1 MKKKSIIQR
10 RIKDNISI
18 LRIRNKKMKTNHCA
32 YKSASEIASE
42 IFQGTK
48 VESAFDKKGK
58 FSHLLARLS
67 KNEFTKLYSPN
78 TTVTIFIQGY
88 WFQLC
93 LHGKNKKILNRETN
107 TFLNIDIYTNDFDIT
122 ILEMIHLGK
131 KVGKFR
137 IKGLSIN
144 DLPYTTEGY
153 YTLAK
158 AAVKVF
164 TKIQSNY
171 AQQKNSMNNFPV
183 VQIIPEENDNQY
195 FDPNLVNMQ

>member
-1 MKKKSIIQR
+1 MKS
-10 RIKDNISI
+10 NFCT
-18 LRIRNKKMKTNHCA
+18 NKTP
-32 YKSASEIASE
+32 SEIASE
-42 IFQGTK
+42 LFQGTK

-67 KNEFTKLYSPN
+67 KHEFAKLYSPN

-93 LHGKNKKILNRETN
+93 LKGKNKKILNRDTN
-107 TFLNIDIYTNDFDIT
+107 TFLNLEIYTNEYGIT
-122 ILEMIHLGK
+122 VLEMMYLGK

-137 IKGLSIN
+137 FKNLNSE

-153 YTLAK
+153 YAIAR

-171 AQQKNSMNNFPV
+171 AIQKSSMNNLPV
-183 VQIIPEENDNQY
+183 VQIIPEESDKQF
-195 FDPNLVNMQ
+195 FDPSLVNMQ

>member
-1 MKKKSIIQR
+1 
-10 RIKDNISI
+10 
-18 LRIRNKKMKTNHCA
+18 MKTNSCIH
-32 YKSASEIASE
+32 KTPSEIASE
-42 IFQGTK
+42 LFQGTK

-67 KNEFTKLYSPN
+67 KNEFAKLYSSN

-93 LHGKNKKILNRETN
+93 LNGKNKKILNRETN
-107 TFLNIDIYTNDFDIT
+107 TFLNIDIYTNDFGIT
-122 ILEMIHLGK
+122 VLEMTHLGK
-131 KVGKFR
+131 RVGRFR
-137 IKGLSIN
+137 FKELSPE

-153 YTLAK
+153 YALAR

-171 AQQKNSMNNFPV
+171 ALQKSSMHYFPV
-183 VQIIPEENDNQY
+183 VQIMPEESENQY
-195 FDPNLVNMQ
+195 FDPNLVNIQ